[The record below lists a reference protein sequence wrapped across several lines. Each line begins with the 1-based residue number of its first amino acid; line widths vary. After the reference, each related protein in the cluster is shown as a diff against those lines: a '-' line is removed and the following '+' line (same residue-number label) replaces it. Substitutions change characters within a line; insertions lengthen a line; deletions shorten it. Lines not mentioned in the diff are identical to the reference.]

1 MRLAFA
7 LFDYFPFGGL
17 QRDMLAIA
25 RACVAAGHDV
35 TVFTRHWE
43 GERVEGIDVELLPIS
58 AGSNHRRDR
67 LFAAAFVQHSS
78 GFDRRVGFNK
88 MPGLD
93 LYYAADGCLAAQY
106 QGKPLAW
113 LRRYRDRLAM
123 EAAVF
128 SDQADTRILS
138 ISPPQRQLFQ
148 RFYQTPSRRFVD
160 LPPGIRRD
168 RIVPDDYSHRRA
180 AKRRALNVDEAQTL
194 ALFVGSGFRTKGL
207 DRALHAFAEGC
218 SADALFFVV
227 GADKPGRFQR
237 LARRLGVASRVHF
250 MGGQNDIPE
259 WLWAADV
266 LLHPAYAENTGTVLL
281 EAAVAGTPV
290 ITTSACGY
298 APYLVD
304 ANMGVVIDADAVSTA
319 SLVAGLNQV
328 LAVDRDDWLKRAQA
342 FAASADIF
350 SLVDHAVSV
359 ITEAGE

>member
-1 MRLAFA
+1 MKLAFA

-25 RACVAAGHDV
+25 QACVSAGHDV

-43 GERVEGIDVELLPIS
+43 GERVDGIDVQLLPVA

-67 LFAAAFVQHSS
+67 LFARAFLEHSAD
-78 GFDRRVGFNK
+78 FDRRVGFNK

-93 LYYAADGCLAAQY
+93 YYYAADGCLAARY
-106 QGKPLAW
+106 QGKPLGW
-113 LRRYRDRLAM
+113 LTRYRDRLAM

-128 SDQADTRILS
+128 SADTRTRILS
-138 ISPPQRQLFQ
+138 ISPPQRRLFE
-148 RFYQTPSRRFVD
+148 RYYQTPARCFVD

-168 RIVPDDYSHRRA
+168 RIAPADYAQRRQ
-180 AKRRALNVDEAQTL
+180 AKRMAIGLGDDQTL

-218 SADALFFVV
+218 DDTATFFVV
-227 GADKPGRFQR
+227 GADKPGKFAR
-237 LARRLGVASRVHF
+237 LARRLGVSSRVRF
-250 MGGQNDIPE
+250 MGGQDDIPD

-281 EAAVAGTPV
+281 EAAVAGLPV

-304 ANMGVVIDADAVSTA
+304 AGMGVVIDADEVSTA
-319 SLVAGLNQV
+319 TLVAALKKV
-328 LAVDRDDWLKRAQA
+328 LKDDRQTWLKRADA
-342 FAASADIF
+342 FAETADIF
-350 SLVDHAVSV
+350 SLVAHAVTV
-359 ITEAGE
+359 ITEASA